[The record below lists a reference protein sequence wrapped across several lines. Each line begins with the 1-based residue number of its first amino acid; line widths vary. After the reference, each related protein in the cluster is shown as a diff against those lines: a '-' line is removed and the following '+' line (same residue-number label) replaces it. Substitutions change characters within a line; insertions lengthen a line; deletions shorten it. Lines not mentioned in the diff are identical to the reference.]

1 MKKCYMFLGILLL
14 NTFVGVA
21 QQPPS
26 LQVLQQTYE
35 TRQKTLVAQYAK
47 SLDAELAALKKK
59 GDLDNYLLVQAEAE
73 RLSKESSVPLPKD
86 AKAAFKELCTAHYQR
101 WALLT
106 RQYLQALDALIKA
119 ELIAGRIESAKESK
133 TEKEKISACLEAM
146 DIPAEEVAAPVKS
159 KPKEPQGLNSTLF
172 VVSTRTEFDQT
183 DGSPKAEKVPLKDED
198 GLWNLSLLKTATPK
212 ASSLIPGFPRRHQI
226 AHLNDGWYHNS
237 ASWIASSMPAW
248 AEIDLGE
255 DYWIKKV
262 VFGSNRSLFY
272 KDRAASKFKILT
284 ATDYSP
290 QSQAKTW
297 KTVYEHKNGKP
308 IRSIETFSFK
318 PVKTRYVRIDIS
330 APVDSPV
337 RIEELEIYGSD
348 RTL

>member
-1 MKKCYMFLGILLL
+1 MKKYYMILGVLLL
-14 NTFVGVA
+14 NAVVVA

-35 TRQKTLVAQYAK
+35 TRQKTLVTQYGK
-47 SLDAELAALKKK
+47 SLDMELAMLKKK
-59 GDLDNYLLVQAEAE
+59 GDLDNFLLVQAEAE
-73 RLSKESSVPLPKD
+73 RLSKESSVPIPKE
-86 AKAAFKELCTAHYQR
+86 AKAAFQELCATHYQR
-101 WALLT
+101 LVLLT
-106 RQYLQALDALIKA
+106 RQYLQALDSLIKA
-119 ELIAGRIESAKESK
+119 ELIAGRIESAKDAK
-133 TEKEKISACLEAM
+133 AEKEKITARLDAM
-146 DIPAEEVAAPVKS
+146 DMPVEEVAAPVKP

-172 VVSTRTEFDQT
+172 AVSTRTEFDA
-183 DGSPKAEKVPLKDED
+183 DGSPKAEKVPIKDDD

-212 ASSLIPGFPRRHQI
+212 ASSLIPGYPHRHQI
-226 AHLNDGWYHNS
+226 VHLNDGWYHNS

-262 VFGSNRSLFY
+262 AFGSNRSQY
-272 KDRAASKFKILT
+272 WKDRAASKFKILV

-290 QSQAKTW
+290 QSQAKSW

-308 IRSIETFSFK
+308 VRGTEIFTFK
-318 PVKTRYVRIDIS
+318 PVKARYVRIDVS
-330 APVDSPV
+330 ATADSPL

-348 RTL
+348 RPL